1 MAPMSYRDNS
11 FAQSHFFTLS
21 PKTRRLNPA
30 GFLSFTTDGQRCV
43 ELQRRICLRRSR
55 TCSISQNAQT
65 KQAPRQ
71 ATISKN
77 RKALLASAIALIDIA
92 MQQACHEVR
101 AIKWGAGSGQL
112 RRTYFFAS
120 PSNLPVFR
128 LMKCSLVQAG
138 QTIPSYS
145 FSEIS
150 GSPSNWC
157 WTLRLVAGHLKTK
170 WAIGQDMT
178 ALRTRP

>member
-1 MAPMSYRDNS
+1 M
-11 FAQSHFFTLS
+11 
-21 PKTRRLNPA
+21 
-30 GFLSFTTDGQRCV
+30 
-43 ELQRRICLRRSR
+43 LRY
-55 TCSISQNAQT
+55 
-65 KQAPRQ
+65 
-71 ATISKN
+71 
-77 RKALLASAIALIDIA
+77 
-92 MQQACHEVR
+92 
-101 AIKWGAGSGQL
+101 GSGVVSRAGADRPVTTQPGLTGGLLRVTAGPSNERGRQL
-112 RRTYFFAS
+112 RRPYFFAS

>member
-1 MAPMSYRDNS
+1 MNVRKIITETRDFYGPAAS
-11 FAQSHFFTLS
+11 
-21 PKTRRLNPA
+21 TRRVFSMMGRL
-30 GFLSFTTDGQRCV
+30 GS
-43 ELQRRICLRRSR
+43 
-55 TCSISQNAQT
+55 
-65 KQAPRQ
+65 APR
-71 ATISKN
+71 
-77 RKALLASAIALIDIA
+77 D
-92 MQQACHEVR
+92 E
-101 AIKWGAGSGQL
+101 SGRQP
-112 RRTYFFAS
+112 RWPYFFAS

-150 GSPSNWC
+150 GSLSNWC

-170 WAIGQDMT
+170 WAIDQDMT

>member
-1 MAPMSYRDNS
+1 VNVRKIVTEAGDFYGPAAS
-11 FAQSHFFTLS
+11 
-21 PKTRRLNPA
+21 TRRVFSMMGGL
-30 GFLSFTTDGQRCV
+30 GS
-43 ELQRRICLRRSR
+43 
-55 TCSISQNAQT
+55 
-65 KQAPRQ
+65 APR
-71 ATISKN
+71 
-77 RKALLASAIALIDIA
+77 D
-92 MQQACHEVR
+92 E
-101 AIKWGAGSGQL
+101 SGRQL
-112 RRTYFFAS
+112 SRPYFFAS

-145 FSEIS
+145 FLEIS

-170 WAIGQDMT
+170 WAIRQDMT